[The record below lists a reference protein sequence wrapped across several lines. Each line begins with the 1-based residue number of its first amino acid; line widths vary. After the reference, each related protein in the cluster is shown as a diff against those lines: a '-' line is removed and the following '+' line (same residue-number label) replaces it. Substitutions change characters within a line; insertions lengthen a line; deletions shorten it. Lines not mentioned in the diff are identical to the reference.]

1 VALLIAKT
9 SGAAMMGQS
18 LSRSAVSLR
27 SNESTNGAELIAL
40 RKEENASWL
49 QRFLVFVPGLSW

>member
-1 VALLIAKT
+1 MAQKVLVEVEREH
-9 SGAAMMGQS
+9 Q
-18 LSRSAVSLR
+18 RP
-27 SNESTNGAELIAL
+27 AELIAL